1 MSNPFII
8 GLKTNPQLFFNELDT
23 VEVQA
28 IAQACLRVLE
38 TRHQE
43 GDPTAATSLQ
53 NVYRDVANIEL

>member
-23 VEVQA
+23 LEVQA
-28 IAQACLRVLE
+28 VAQACLRILE

-43 GDPTAATSLQ
+43 GDEQAATSLQ

>member
-1 MSNPFII
+1 MTNPFII
-8 GLKTNPQLFFNELDT
+8 GLKTNPQLFFDELDT

-38 TRHQE
+38 SRHQS
-43 GDPTAATSLQ
+43 GDSEAAGCLQ

>member
-23 VEVQA
+23 MEVQA

-38 TRHQE
+38 TRHNE
-43 GDPTAATSLQ
+43 GDIEAAGCLQ

>member
-38 TRHQE
+38 TRHKD
-43 GDPTAATSLQ
+43 GDAEAAVCMQ

>member
-23 VEVQA
+23 MEIQA

-38 TRHQE
+38 TRHKE
-43 GDPTAATSLQ
+43 GDDQAATCMQ

>member
-23 VEVQA
+23 VEIQA
-28 IAQACLRVLE
+28 IAQACLRVME
-38 TRHQE
+38 TRHKE
-43 GDPTAATSLQ
+43 GDAEAATCMQ